1 MTKSGRHGQRPP
13 GVDGEGA
20 RAGYEPPR
28 IEVLGT
34 IRDLTTGFTGAQPDN
49 AINVGSG
56 PGDSASD
63 RRLKECVTSVDTRAV
78 LRRVRAATEYL
89 PPRLEV
95 LGTIEELTM
104 GGAVP
109 ASPDTSTL
117 IGTTPTLSDRRL
129 KEGVTSVDTRAVLRR
144 VRAAT
149 EYLPPRLEVLGTIED
164 LTMGGAI
171 PHPDSSTNMG
181 SVAG

>member
-1 MTKSGRHGQRPP
+1 MFGCASQPTQRGVQMTKSGRHGQRPP

-89 PPRLEV
+89 PPR
-95 LGTIEELTM
+95 I
-104 GGAVP
+104 
-109 ASPDTSTL
+109 
-117 IGTTPTLSDRRL
+117 
-129 KEGVTSVDTRAVLRR
+129 
-144 VRAAT
+144 
-149 EYLPPRLEVLGTIED
+149 EVLGTIED